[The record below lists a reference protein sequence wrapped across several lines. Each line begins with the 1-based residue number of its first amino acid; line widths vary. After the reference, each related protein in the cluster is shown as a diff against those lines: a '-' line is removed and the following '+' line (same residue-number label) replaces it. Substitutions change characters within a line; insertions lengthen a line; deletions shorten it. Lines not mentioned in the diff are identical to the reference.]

1 MARPYWLRSS
11 VAGETVFMLLS
22 GYVPHLEW
30 LFVVR

>member
-22 GYVPHLEW
+22 GYVPQFL
-30 LFVVR
+30 VVR